1 MLSKGALPLEKTF
14 IRNRKQEGCETCSL
28 KLKTAETFSWFC
40 CRLEILD
47 IYNIQ
52 IFRKV
57 FALTMMSEKGLWD
70 VPEVLPFLFHRML
83 GSSKVARLLPIKISR
98 SRKHLGTSKK
108 QTTYLH
114 VIYVF
119 KSLFLVWCN
128 KKAKIKHG
136 LYLSLFLDF
145 IPKPNTSQCVLHVDL
160 LYGQVFWSKLK
171 FLIFKTQIDFPLWA
185 H

>member
-1 MLSKGALPLEKTF
+1 MLSKGALPLEKSF
-14 IRNRKQEGCETCSL
+14 IRNRKREVCETCGL

-40 CRLEILD
+40 CKLEILD
-47 IYNIQ
+47 TYNIR

-57 FALTMMSEKGLWD
+57 FALTMMSGKGLSE
-70 VPEVLPFLFHRML
+70 VPEVLPFLFHRMP
-83 GSSKVARLLPIKISR
+83 GSNKVAWLLPIKISR
-98 SRKHLGTSKK
+98 SRKHLGTSEK

-136 LYLSLFLDF
+136 LYISLFLDF
-145 IPKPNTSQCVLHVDL
+145 FPKPNTSQCALYVVL
-160 LYGQVFWSKLK
+160 LYQL
-171 FLIFKTQIDFPLWA
+171 T
-185 H
+185 